1 MPNPILPGQI
11 VQWTTEDTTFT
22 GRIIQLLGNTV
33 NKSADG
39 TDPDQGARVKL
50 IQEGVFSNDI
60 QVLRTGDLTPFLET
74 TERLVKAANPAQ
86 LDALISGLTTQER
99 DLLATA
105 WFAQTGPK
113 LPTKIIGE
121 EGDRTPMDGIDQGTG
136 GTGHRA

>member
-1 MPNPILPGQI
+1 MSITILPGQY
-11 VQWTTEDTTFT
+11 VTWSKDDQTFN
-22 GRIIQLLGNTV
+22 GRVVQLLGATV
-33 NKSADG
+33 NKAADG

-50 IQEGVFSNDI
+50 IKDGEVSTDI
-60 QVLRTGDLTPFLET
+60 QILRTGDLTPFLET

-86 LDALISGLTTQER
+86 LDALIAGLTTQER

-121 EGDRTPMDGIDQGTG
+121 EGARTPMDGVDQATG